1 MKDKRLLKVFLTW
14 TCIVLGALLFIL
26 AVIVEFNLFIDWN
39 ELSLGGEVIIIAI
52 LGIIALGAG
61 FGLMLAEAK
70 LRKLQYDIEEEELN
84 KKEAI
89 RQAEEVI
96 EQLNENVWEKYE

>member
-14 TCIVLGALLFIL
+14 TCIVLGTLLFIL
-26 AVIVEFNLFIDWN
+26 AIIVEFNLFIDWN

-52 LGIIALGAG
+52 LGILALGAG
-61 FGLMLAEAK
+61 FGLMLAEVK

-84 KKEAI
+84 KKETV
-89 RQAEEVI
+89 RQAEEII